1 MTTKLTLSM
10 DKKVIEKSKKYA
22 ASQNRSLSDLIE
34 SYLRS
39 VTSSDVKPALQTS
52 SRIQAL
58 RGSIK
63 APPDFDYDYKK
74 VVRDEIIRKHE

>member
-34 SYLRS
+34 SYLKS
-39 VTSSDVKPALQTS
+39 VTASDIKATNQTS
-52 SRIQAL
+52 SRIRAL

-63 APPDFDYDYKK
+63 APADFDYNYKK
-74 VVRDEIIRKHE
+74 MIRDEIIRKHG